1 MLGEVMKSL
10 VRWGTTLGLVGSSLI
25 FSVFG
30 GNASVLALPEQQIK
44 EKLDSVPVFLI
55 TNNQGIPL
63 TSSVP
68 AGQNGQKPGA
78 VTQVFMSGQEAQAFM
93 NQLRNRKDQDPKM
106 AEMLKSL
113 QITAVPMGVIYQK
126 FKETAKSPER
136 LLFAFQPGKQ
146 ELEGALALLNQG
158 GQKVKQF
165 PSVPIFIVK
174 SPDKG
179 YVSVKRKAD
188 NKEIIPLFLSKKD
201 AQGLLGQVKSE
212 VPKAEIQV
220 VDIDGII
227 KTLQDKNDAW
237 LNQVALVPSS
247 ESIEYINKL
256 VGNAPNRSAAPGQTQ
271 PSARPPAPSN
281 NRKNLQP
288 ATPSK
293 RP

>member
-10 VRWGTTLGLVGSSLI
+10 VRWGTTLGLVGSSLLYG
-25 FSVFG
+25 VFG
-30 GNASVLALPEQQIK
+30 GNSPVLALPEQQIK

-68 AGQNGQKPGA
+68 AGQNGQKPSA
-78 VTQVFMSGQEAQAFM
+78 VTQVFMNGQEAQAFM
-93 NQLRNRKDQDPKM
+93 NQLQSRKDQDPKM

-113 QITAVPMGVIYQK
+113 QVTAVPMGVIYEK
-126 FKETAKSPER
+126 FKETANSPER

-146 ELEGALALLNQG
+146 ELEGAVALLNQS
-158 GQKVKQF
+158 GQKVKSF
-165 PSVPIFIVK
+165 PSVPLFIVR

-179 YVSVKRKAD
+179 YVSVKRRAD

-201 AQGLLGQVKSE
+201 AQGLLNQVKSQ
-212 VPKAEIQV
+212 VPKADIQV

-227 KTLQDKNDAW
+227 KTLQEKNDQW

-247 ESIEYINKL
+247 ESIEYISKL
-256 VGNAPNRSAAPGQTQ
+256 VGNTPNRSAAP
-271 PSARPPAPSN
+271 ARNQSPAAKPPATAP
-281 NRKNLQP
+281 
-288 ATPSK
+288 K